1 MEARARTV
9 RVTDEALTINLE
21 DGRSISAPL
30 DWYPRLRHGSPAE
43 RSKWELIGEGEGIHW
58 PDLDEDISIAGLLE
72 GVRSQE
78 SPGSLQEWLRRRTV
92 RKAR

>member
-58 PDLDEDISIAGLLE
+58 PRLDEDISIAGLLE
-72 GVRSQE
+72 GIPSQE
-78 SPGSLQEWLRRRTV
+78 SPASLQEWLRRRTV